1 MKKCKFLYFEIRQ
14 ERCLSLGNWRSYIMD
29 YGIESIV
36 TERGKEY
43 FGYKKEYDEERITYL
58 CHAYTEELCTQRL
71 QAIIEKSA

>member
-1 MKKCKFLYFEIRQ
+1 
-14 ERCLSLGNWRSYIMD
+14 MD